1 MQPIEEPVLC
11 SIIRKAVDLCYPKM
25 ELVGLQNLPEEA
37 CVIVGN
43 HSQAHGPIVTEE
55 RLPFDHYTW
64 CAWQM
69 MDKREVADYAFED
82 FWQDKPKYTQWF
94 YWLVSRIIRTPAVY
108 IMTHAR
114 TIPVYHDTRCL
125 TTFRR
130 SLEKLQEGFHL
141 VIFPECREEYN
152 NILYEFQDK
161 FIDLAWM
168 YHKRTGKIL
177 NFVPMYLAPKL
188 KKIFFGQPIVFDP
201 EAPRQTE
208 RTRIK
213 QALMDSITSIACAQ
227 PLHIV
232 IPYRNIS
239 SKHYPKN
246 LPCEVYQVEKTDG

>member
-1 MQPIEEPVLC
+1 MQPMEEPVLC
-11 SIIRKAVDLCYPKM
+11 GIIRKAVDFCYPKM
-25 ELVGLQNLPEEA
+25 ELVGIQNLPEEA
-37 CVIVGN
+37 CIIVGN
-43 HSQAHGPIVTEE
+43 HSQIHGPIITEE
-55 RLPFDHYTW
+55 RLCFDHYTW

-69 MDKREVADYAFED
+69 MDKHEVADYAFED
-82 FWQDKPKYTQWF
+82 FWRDKPKYILWL
-94 YWLVSRIIRTPAVY
+94 YWLLSRVIRIPAVY

-114 TIPVYHDTRCL
+114 TIPVYHDSRCL

-168 YHKRTGKIL
+168 YYKRTEKKL

-188 KKIFFGQPIVFDP
+188 KKIFFGQPIVINP
-201 EAPRQTE
+201 EAPRREE
-208 RTRIK
+208 RARIK

-227 PLHIV
+227 PLHTV

-239 SKHYPKN
+239 PKRYPKN

>member
-141 VIFPECREEYN
+141 VIFPECQEEYN

-201 EAPRQTE
+201 EEPRQTE
-208 RTRIK
+208 RARIK

-239 SKHYPKN
+239 SKRYPKN